1 MCKIEIPQEDYD
13 FLKELQHELNTQ
25 ETDGQADPIY
35 WSVMEKHEVLSRS
48 AFSSPRVPFD
58 DGAYTYE
65 ELLELV
71 KENIEDYDQE
81 IRDEWQNDIDQEDIE
96 EVAKFACERMGFD
109 NINYDDI
116 YYVEDEDRVSMFS
129 GAFLTKRACLQHIE
143 TNKYHYTE
151 PHSYANTAYRNYELE
166 RLLKIL
172 KTMKL

>member
-1 MCKIEIPQEDYD
+1 MSKIEISQEDYD

-48 AFSSPRVPFD
+48 TFISPRVPFD

-71 KENIEDYDQE
+71 KENIDDYDQE
-81 IRDEWQNDIDQEDIE
+81 VRDEWQNDVDKEDIE
-96 EVAKFACERMGFD
+96 EIAKFACERMGYD
-109 NINYDDI
+109 NIYYNSI
-116 YYVEDEDRVSMFS
+116 YYVEDKDRIATFS
-129 GAFLTKRACLQHIE
+129 GAFLTKRACLNHIE

-151 PHSYANTAYRNYELE
+151 PRPYANTAYRNYELE